1 MTESTSLIAAASA
14 RDQITDLVYGYAEL
28 MDAGDFAGIGR
39 LLGHGS
45 ISVEGSD
52 DVVMGAEAIEEK
64 YTRWSTRY
72 PDTGTP
78 KTKHV
83 ITNVIVGFGA
93 DDRTAL
99 VRAYFTVLQAVAGL
113 LPLQPILAGRY
124 RLSFESVD
132 DVWRFTNL
140 HVLWDLSGDLSAHIN
155 AGVE

>member
-1 MTESTSLIAAASA
+1 VADVSQTLVGSD

-28 MDAGDFAGIGR
+28 MDAGDFAGIGQ
-39 LLGHGS
+39 LLRYGS

-52 DVVMGAEAIEEK
+52 DIVSGAEAIEEK

-83 ITNVIVGFGA
+83 ITNVIVGIDPDA
-93 DDRTAL
+93 SAAL
-99 VRAYFTVLQAVAGL
+99 VRAYFTVFQAVADK

-124 RLSFESVD
+124 RLSFERVD
-132 DVWRFTNL
+132 GTWRFTNL

-155 AGVE
+155 EGVQ